1 MSFLQLNFH
10 HQASR
15 LNVCPNSRSQPKCT
29 TQPRRRSCHGNLY
42 EINQLVMKYDI
53 QHKRA
58 IQYAAVDAGAL
69 WITGFQGY
77 ETVSEVILKSLQNG
91 RLKGWPWA
99 LGLRLCHVAAMAH

>member
-1 MSFLQLNFH
+1 
-10 HQASR
+10 
-15 LNVCPNSRSQPKCT
+15 
-29 TQPRRRSCHGNLY
+29 
-42 EINQLVMKYDI
+42 MKYDI

-77 ETVSEVILKSLQNG
+77 ETSQRSSLKSLQNG

-99 LGLRLCHVAAMAH
+99 LGLRQCRVAAMAR